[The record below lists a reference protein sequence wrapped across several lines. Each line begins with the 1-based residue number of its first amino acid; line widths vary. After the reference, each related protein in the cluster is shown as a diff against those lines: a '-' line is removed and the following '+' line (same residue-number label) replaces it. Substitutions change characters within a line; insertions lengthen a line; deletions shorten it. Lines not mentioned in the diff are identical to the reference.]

1 MIKAEIEIKQ
11 ASVNEVVNNLKGLR
25 PLVLNAGVDGIGDVQ
40 EDIYRTA
47 RLLCPVQTGTLRST
61 LYMEQDIEGD
71 KIRAIVAHPK
81 RGSPYD
87 RKNFL
92 TGRMASTYARER
104 HESPRTRK
112 EVREADGTW
121 KWLEKAVKQNK
132 FLFLPTLAEYI
143 KAALAGLP
151 YEAAEQA
158 IREYAIQF
166 YEQRL
171 ASQQARKEKLRQRR
185 AERRRQKGYTDEDFA
200 KWKEQRR
207 LRRGDYYGT
216 PEHAWERKSTIVEE
230 TRKSM
235 EEYRKSKKK

>member
-11 ASVNEVVNNLKGLR
+11 TSINEIANNLKKLR
-25 PLVLNAGVDGIGDVQ
+25 PLVLNAGVDGIGDIQ
-40 EDIYRTA
+40 EDIYKTA
-47 RLLCPVQTGTLRST
+47 RLLCPVQTGTLQST

-71 KIRAIVAHPK
+71 KIRAIVAHPE
-81 RGSPYD
+81 RGSSYD
-87 RKNFL
+87 RKNFM
-92 TGRMASTYARER
+92 TGQMASTYARER
-104 HESPRTRK
+104 HESPRTRR
-112 EVREADGTW
+112 ETREAGGTW

-143 KAALAGLP
+143 KAALEGLP

-166 YEQRL
+166 YEQRA

-216 PEHAWERKSTIVEE
+216 SEYAYEHARTIFEKARKSVEE
-230 TRKSM
+230 YEKRRK
-235 EEYRKSKKK
+235 K

>member
-11 ASVNEVVNNLKGLR
+11 ASVNETVNNLKGLR
-25 PLVLNAGVDGIGDVQ
+25 PLVLNAGVDGIGYIQ

-47 RLLCPVQTGTLRST
+47 RLLCPVYTGTLRST

-71 KIRAIVAHPK
+71 KIRAIVAHPN

-87 RKNFL
+87 RKNFVS
-92 TGRMASTYARER
+92 GKMASTYARER
-104 HESPRTRK
+104 HESPITRS
-112 EVREADGTW
+112 EARAAGGTW

-143 KAALAGLP
+143 KAALEGLP

-158 IREYAIQF
+158 IRAYTIQF
-166 YEQRL
+166 YEQRA
-171 ASQQARKEKLRQRR
+171 ASQQARKEKLRQWR

-207 LRRGDYYGT
+207 LRRGDYYGSSDREY
-216 PEHAWERKSTIVEE
+216 EHMRTVVERAH
-230 TRKSM
+230 KSM
-235 EEYRKSKKK
+235 EEYEKRRKK